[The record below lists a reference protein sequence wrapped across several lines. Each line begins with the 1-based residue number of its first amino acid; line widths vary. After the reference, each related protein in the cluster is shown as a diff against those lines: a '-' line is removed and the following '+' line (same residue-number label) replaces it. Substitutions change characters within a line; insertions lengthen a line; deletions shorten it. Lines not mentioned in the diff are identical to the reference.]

1 MKKGVPSKSK
11 SQGTSKGQSENAK
24 VGARVMRVNCG
35 QPSLAFLDSIFVA
48 GGCDREPVEAGRRR
62 LLMKSMLNIFLF
74 R

>member
-1 MKKGVPSKSK
+1 
-11 SQGTSKGQSENAK
+11 
-24 VGARVMRVNCG
+24 MRVNCG

-48 GGCDREPVEAGRRR
+48 GGCDREPVEAGRQR